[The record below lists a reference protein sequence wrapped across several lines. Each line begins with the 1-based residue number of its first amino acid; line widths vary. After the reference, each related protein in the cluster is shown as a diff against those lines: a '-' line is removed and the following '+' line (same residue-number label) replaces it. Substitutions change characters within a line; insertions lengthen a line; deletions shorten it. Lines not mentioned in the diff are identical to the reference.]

1 VTTSANSD
9 VSGEAIKALIP
20 EAVTVLRALEKTP
33 GACTEGEKNAVEFF
47 YKKAMV
53 CVDANI
59 TSKDIWIANNTY
71 RKILKKDWYFV
82 FATGLT
88 LLAKYSSIA
97 NILENVKRKDTSDTD
112 SSKDSKRTRARL
124 HSKAEK
130 AEVRDVYFHYCSLF
144 RTMGGK
150 EGVEQRMKQWDDLYS
165 PAAARTAQKG
175 AKDRRSIAPTEHQA
189 EPNDGAPTDLDNFMK
204 SSPDFDFLDNTRTNV
219 WDEAT
224 SNMQLDRQ
232 AAVNTQTAS
241 EL

>member
-97 NILENVKRKDTSDTD
+97 NILENLKKKDTSDSD
-112 SSKDSKRTRARL
+112 NSKESKRTRARL

-130 AEVRDVYFHYCSLF
+130 AAVWDVYFHYCSLF
-144 RTMGGK
+144 QTMGEK
-150 EGVEQRMKQWDDLYS
+150 RE
-165 PAAARTAQKG
+165 
-175 AKDRRSIAPTEHQA
+175 
-189 EPNDGAPTDLDNFMK
+189 
-204 SSPDFDFLDNTRTNV
+204 
-219 WDEAT
+219 
-224 SNMQLDRQ
+224 
-232 AAVNTQTAS
+232 
-241 EL
+241 